1 MNQIHIVGVSPRS
14 GTTLLAEAMKTC
26 FAIDYCTPHEDR
38 LFTRP
43 PFRTDVFITK
53 RPRDIMIA
61 EPSLKADPNF
71 YVICLIRDPRDIIVS
86 KHQKAPDRYWTGLKF
101 WKVYSK
107 KVKELEKYP
116 RFISIKYEEFV
127 SEPNK
132 IQELL
137 IKKIP
142 FLQKKMDFSDYH
154 LAASVSE
161 SSKEALKSVRPIKP
175 TSVGK
180 WKEHKARVV
189 GQIQLHGSISE
200 YLIRFGYEKDDQ
212 WMKELEGVEPDLSES
227 YHSEFVSWKD
237 EIGFRAG
244 KYFESTRRKIEQMI
258 GRRIRITHPKKWF
271 LPNQ

>member
-43 PFRTDVFITK
+43 PFKTDLFLTK

-61 EPSLKADPNF
+61 GPSLKVDPNF

-86 KHQKAPDRYWTGLKF
+86 KHQKAPDKYWTGLKF
-101 WKVYSK
+101 WNVYNK
-107 KVKELEKYP
+107 KLKELEKYP
-116 RFISIKYEEFV
+116 QFISFKYEEFV
-127 SEPNK
+127 SEPDT

-137 IKKIP
+137 MKKIP
-142 FLQKKMDFSDYH
+142 FLQKKMQFSEYH

-161 SSKEALKSVRPIKP
+161 SSKEAMKSVRPIKP

-180 WKEHKARVV
+180 WREHKARVA

-200 YLIRFGYEKDDQ
+200 DLIHFEYEDDEK
-212 WMKELEGVEPDLSES
+212 WMAELDGVDPDLSES
-227 YHSEFVSWKD
+227 YHSELVTLKD
-237 EIGFRAG
+237 QIGFRAG
-244 KYFESTRRKIEQMI
+244 KYAEAVRRIFEQMI
-258 GRRIRITHPKKWF
+258 GTRIRITHPKKWF
-271 LPNQ
+271 KP

>member
-26 FAIDYCTPHEDR
+26 FKIDYCTPHEDR

-43 PFRTDVFITK
+43 PFKANVFLTK

-61 EPSLKADPNF
+61 GPSLKVDPHF
-71 YVICLIRDPRDIIVS
+71 YVICLIRDPRDIICS
-86 KHQKAPDRYWTGLKF
+86 KHQKTPDRYWTGLKF
-101 WKVYSK
+101 WSVYSK
-107 KVKELEKYP
+107 KVKELEKHP

-127 SEPNK
+127 FDPDK
-132 IQELL
+132 IQDLL

-142 FLQKKMDFSDYH
+142 CLKKQRNFSEYH
-154 LAASVSE
+154 LSASVSD

-180 WKEHKARVV
+180 WKEHKARVA

-200 YLIRFGYEKDDQ
+200 DLIQFGYEKDEQ
-212 WMKELEGVEPDLSES
+212 WLEELNGVEPDLSKS
-227 YHSEFVSWKD
+227 YHSEFVTLKD
-237 EIGFRAG
+237 RIGFRAG
-244 KYFESTRRKIEQMI
+244 KYAEATRRIFERMLGK
-258 GRRIRITHPKKWF
+258 RIRITHPKKWF
-271 LPNQ
+271 KP